1 MLSRWR
7 GPLAAFVLLATTANA
22 AAHSVA
28 LPEEVFCAA
37 RSAVI
42 GTVVGAESRDC
53 LLSKHHA
60 NYCDRKLRITIRID
74 SVLMPGDGNLRSG
87 RFVAA
92 DARFRND
99 RPRIISGITIVE
111 NGMANGWFGFPAT
124 GRPVRTPEAGAV
136 LEGRQFIFGL
146 IPASGNAPPVAL
158 AFALGELPWVEAT
171 VPRCPQF
178 WR

>member
-7 GPLAAFVLLATTANA
+7 GPLGAFVLLATTANA
-22 AAHSVA
+22 AAHSLA

-53 LLSKHHA
+53 LLRKHHTS
-60 NYCDRKLRITIRID
+60 YCDRRLRFTIRID
-74 SVLMPGDGNLRSG
+74 SVLMPGDGNLQSG
-87 RFVAA
+87 RFVTA

-99 RPRIISGITIVE
+99 LPRIILGLTIAE
-111 NGMANGWFGFPAT
+111 NRMANGWFGFPAT
-124 GRPVRTPEAGAV
+124 GRPVRTPEAAAV

-146 IPASGNAPPVAL
+146 IPDSSNAPPIAL
-158 AFALGELPWVEAT
+158 AFALDELPWVKAT
-171 VPRCPQF
+171 VPRCPEF